1 VLMRLSK
8 HYYTG
13 STGARQSFGGGA
25 GFMLTVRLRHSWR
38 ITPAQ
43 AVALQR
49 DLAAKVS
56 AIPLKRLPRFVAAA
70 DCAYSENDASV
81 IAGWVV
87 WDVERQ
93 REIESATAVRR
104 TTFPYVPGLLSV
116 REAPALVAA
125 ARKLQ
130 TTPDVLIFDGHG
142 RAHPRRMGIASHV
155 GLLFDCPSIG
165 CAKSRLCGEHKEPQ
179 APRGSHV
186 ALIDG
191 EEKIGRVLRTCRGL
205 KPVYVSI
212 GHRVTL
218 DDAVKVV
225 LRCCTKHRL
234 PEPARLAHI
243 LVTKVKNEQA

>member
-1 VLMRLSK
+1 
-8 HYYTG
+8 
-13 STGARQSFGGGA
+13 
-25 GFMLTVRLRHSWR
+25 MLTVTLRHSWR

-43 AVALQR
+43 AMALQQ
-49 DLAAKVS
+49 DLAAKVC
-56 AIPLKRLPRFVAAA
+56 ALPLKRLPRFVAAA
-70 DCAYSENDASV
+70 DCAYSAGDESV
-81 IAGWVV
+81 VAGWVV

-104 TTFPYVPGLLSV
+104 TTFPYVPGLLSF

-125 ARKLQ
+125 ARKLRA
-130 TTPDVLIFDGHG
+130 TPEVLIFDGHG
-142 RAHPRRMGIASHV
+142 RAHPRRMGIASHM

-165 CAKSRLCGEHKEPQ
+165 CAKSRLCGEHKEPP

-186 ALIDG
+186 PLTDRG
-191 EEKIGRVLRTCRGL
+191 EKIGRVLRTCRGL
-205 KPVYVSI
+205 KPVFVSV

-243 LVTKVKNEQA
+243 LVTSVKNELA